1 MEEAEQKP
9 IPQVATG
16 ARHTAR
22 WDALLVAAALAI
34 ILLYLLAPPH
44 GLLDKA
50 DHTAYA
56 VCHRIPE
63 RSFVLAGRPLPLC
76 ARCSGTY
83 LAAAAGLIAL
93 AALGKRRAARFPAPA
108 ILVVFGIFLLAWAI
122 DGFNSFLALI
132 PGLPYL
138 YEPNN
143 LLRLVTGA
151 LEGLAIAAVVLP
163 LANLTLWANP
173 EPQRSVGSVRDL
185 AWLLV
190 AAAVVIAL
198 VSSEWPPLLYP
209 LALLSELA
217 ILALVGLV
225 NAMFVLILLR
235 REGKA
240 TRPREALMPLLLG
253 LALAVLEL
261 SAIGLARAALTER
274 LGLLL

>member
-1 MEEAEQKP
+1 
-9 IPQVATG
+9 
-16 ARHTAR
+16 
-22 WDALLVAAALAI
+22 LAI
-34 ILLYLLAPPH
+34 LLLYLLAPPH

-50 DHTAYA
+50 DHAAYA

-83 LAAAAGLIAL
+83 LAAAAGLIVL

-122 DGFNSFLALI
+122 DGFNSILTLI

-173 EPQRSVGSVRDL
+173 EPQRSVGSWRDL
-185 AWLLV
+185 ARLLV
-190 AAAVVIAL
+190 AAAAVIAL

-235 REGKA
+235 REGRA

-261 SAIGLARAALTER
+261 STIGLARAALTER